1 VEACQS
7 RRRGRRLALYARA
20 GVLAVGALMWFAGP
34 AFSAMSR
41 PHPKRPISP
50 APSRASPPPEGSAAQ
65 LSFVSDNVTLTFH
78 TDETATATVPVL
90 NPGQKVDVNFLLV
103 VFPSGQ
109 AVPAKAAVAKCSAG
123 LNTVSLVFHKSF
135 PALPTS
141 LTGGAIE
148 VAPDPP
154 ASETPPKVELCA
166 DRTMINKPLARGA
179 LLPHAQAIPVTLRR
193 LTGLSTF
200 FVPLAVGLGSALLF
214 VGLVVWL
221 TRVNRRPRPRGQK
234 LVGAGSAWNA
244 KDNWVTNLAGAL
256 GLIGTFFT
264 AASGSSS
271 TLFPGIQLTNFTL
284 LLALWTALIVL
295 APLVLAFDA
304 APGRNGVQISL
315 GIWFGIGAL
324 TVGAAWAEAA
334 TGPRWSTTRSP
345 RGRYEAPSGRSSS
358 CSAQLCSPTLL
369 QALGHSS
376 RPRSPSLRSAR
387 KPPRSSSYRVQLS
400 HSQHSRAEQ
409 ARLWRYERP
418 VLGRAHAKDGL
429 SSNREIRSLS

>member
-7 RRRGRRLALYARA
+7 RRRGRRLAFYARA

-50 APSRASPPPEGSAAQ
+50 APSRASPPPEGAAAQ
-65 LSFVSDNVTLTFH
+65 LSFASDNVTLTFH
-78 TDETATATVPVL
+78 TDGTATATVPVL

-123 LNTVSLVFHKSF
+123 LNTVSLVFQKSF

-141 LTGGAIE
+141 LTGAAIE

-166 DRTMINKPLARGA
+166 DRTMLNKPLARGA
-179 LLPHAQAIPVTLRR
+179 LLPHAQTIPLTLRR
-193 LTGLSTF
+193 RTGLSTF

-244 KDNWVTNLAGAL
+244 KDNWVTNPRRCPWANRHVFHQFDVVSWDPAYQLHFAPSALDRADRAGSVGSRLRRGPGEERGANLAWDLVWHRSSDGWRSVSGGGHGGLAGRLLDRLVAGTRRHLDGPLPVRRNSVRLRCCKHL
-256 GLIGTFFT
+256 GTRQGLAPRACGPRGSRRGLVLPGPAEPQSAFESGTGT
-264 AASGSSS
+264 S
-271 TLFPGIQLTNFTL
+271 
-284 LLALWTALIVL
+284 LAL
-295 APLVLAFDA
+295 
-304 APGRNGVQISL
+304 
-315 GIWFGIGAL
+315 
-324 TVGAAWAEAA
+324 
-334 TGPRWSTTRSP
+334 
-345 RGRYEAPSGRSSS
+345 
-358 CSAQLCSPTLL
+358 
-369 QALGHSS
+369 
-376 RPRSPSLRSAR
+376 
-387 KPPRSSSYRVQLS
+387 
-400 HSQHSRAEQ
+400 
-409 ARLWRYERP
+409 
-418 VLGRAHAKDGL
+418 
-429 SSNREIRSLS
+429 

>member
-1 VEACQS
+1 
-7 RRRGRRLALYARA
+7 
-20 GVLAVGALMWFAGP
+20 
-34 AFSAMSR
+34 
-41 PHPKRPISP
+41 
-50 APSRASPPPEGSAAQ
+50 
-65 LSFVSDNVTLTFH
+65 
-78 TDETATATVPVL
+78 VPVL

-141 LTGGAIE
+141 LTGAAIE

-334 TGPRWSTTRSP
+334 TGASLVDYSIASWPVRGAIWTVLFLFGAILFAYAVASTR
-345 RGRYEAPSGRSSS
+345 
-358 CSAQLCSPTLL
+358 
-369 QALGHSS
+369 ALVKA
-376 RPRSPSLRSAR
+376 SLPEPA
-387 KPPRSSSYRVQLS
+387 V
-400 HSQHSRAEQ
+400 RAE
-409 ARLWRYERP
+409 AAEEL
-418 VLGRAHAKDGL
+418 VLPGPAEPQSAFESGTGT
-429 SSNREIRSLS
+429 SLAL